1 MTYFHK
7 YTLNP
12 CKQGRIWMDRWDLA
26 KFVDE
31 YTNKVNDP
39 SILRHS
45 GILGAA
51 DEAVFNNLLEKKS
64 LFLKAWS
71 AMVF

>member
-1 MTYFHK
+1 MTYFHIH
-7 YTLNP
+7 TLNP
-12 CKQGRIWMDRWDLA
+12 CKQGRIRMDRWDLA

-45 GILGAA
+45 GILGEV
-51 DEAVFNNLLEKKS
+51 DEAVFNKLLKNKKNLK
-64 LFLKAWS
+64 F
-71 AMVF
+71 